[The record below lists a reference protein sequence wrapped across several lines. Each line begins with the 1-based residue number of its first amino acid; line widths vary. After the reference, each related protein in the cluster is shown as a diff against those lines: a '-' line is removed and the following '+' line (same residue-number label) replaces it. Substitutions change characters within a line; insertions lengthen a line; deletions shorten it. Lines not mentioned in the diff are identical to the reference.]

1 MRLYELT
8 NLWSAYNQEED
19 FRVLV
24 LADTADKAET
34 IACGYG
40 KDSNFNGS
48 WCVQPTDAVDIE
60 HTHFDCD
67 YVLTDNDKSDVTVE
81 PESNLSLLKVI
92 KENESAQT
100 QFVND
105 LIEVFNN
112 FLTKRGIDIP
122 NDEKT
127 VPEAAFKDV
136 PNIFGSDETELKS
149 SIQNCVVKWD
159 SNNIVR
165 EVIEEVHEFEKFG
178 FVKTRQSRYKCPNC
192 NSVLNAGP
200 MYQPEH
206 CSKCGQKVSFAN
218 IVWKPEEVIG
228 YTTHDFPPKE
238 DK

>member
-48 WCVQPTDAVDIE
+48 WCVQPTDAIDIE

-92 KENESAQT
+92 KENESAYPNL
-100 QFVND
+100 V
-105 LIEVFNN
+105 E
-112 FLTKRGIDIP
+112 KRDFI
-122 NDEKT
+122 
-127 VPEAAFKDV
+127 
-136 PNIFGSDETELKS
+136 
-149 SIQNCVVKWD
+149 VK
-159 SNNIVR
+159 IVK
-165 EVIEEVHEFEKFG
+165 IEEENFNK
-178 FVKTRQSRYKCPNC
+178 
-192 NSVLNAGP
+192 
-200 MYQPEH
+200 
-206 CSKCGQKVSFAN
+206 
-218 IVWKPEEVIG
+218 I
-228 YTTHDFPPKE
+228 TTKQTA
-238 DK
+238 